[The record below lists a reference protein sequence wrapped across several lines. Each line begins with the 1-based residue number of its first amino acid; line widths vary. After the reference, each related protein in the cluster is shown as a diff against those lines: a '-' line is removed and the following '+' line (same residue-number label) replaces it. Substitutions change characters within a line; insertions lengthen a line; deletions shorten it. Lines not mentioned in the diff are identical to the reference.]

1 VSNTL
6 QFQTAIKVGSGPTY
20 QQNRSVAANNQSA
33 SEPVGGIAA
42 AKTGTLTTRTNNT
55 TGTLTMS
62 AGHGFNTGDK
72 IALFWAGGSQRD
84 VTLGTVSGNSVP
96 FSGGTGDD
104 LPAATTAITACEATV
119 DAVAFTGDNA
129 AAAVVYGQLPPADGD
144 AYVEFTASD
153 DSVIAAFQISGPNPT
168 ASWDGTGT
176 NPFAG
181 GAVAKVK
188 FYQGAIAA
196 RVLGEV
202 VVYN

>member
-1 VSNTL
+1 
-6 QFQTAIKVGSGPTY
+6 
-20 QQNRSVAANNQSA
+20 
-33 SEPVGGIAA
+33 
-42 AKTGTLTTRTNNT
+42 
-55 TGTLTMS
+55 
-62 AGHGFNTGDK
+62 
-72 IALFWAGGSQRD
+72 
-84 VTLGTVSGNSVP
+84 
-96 FSGGTGDD
+96 
-104 LPAATTAITACEATV
+104 
-119 DAVAFTGDNA
+119 
-129 AAAVVYGQLPPADGD
+129 
-144 AYVEFTASD
+144 VEFTASD